1 MRILDR
7 YLIREYLKLFLL
19 LMVSIISIYLI
30 IDFFGKIRMFIS
42 NNATFTQM
50 AAHFFYMIPT
60 IVSQTTP
67 AVILLATL
75 MTFGAMS
82 KHNEI
87 VAVKANGVSL
97 YRLSLPLVFICLA
110 VSIVLFFFSELITP
124 RSFHRAEYIRLVE
137 VQKQEALGIFKQ
149 NEIWYRGSNTIYN
162 VRMFDVNN
170 NSLHGITIHYLDP
183 SFLLVKRVDAGKAHW
198 RDGKWIFESVLISSQ
213 SPGGGFPKL
222 ERHDVLEINLP
233 EKPDDF
239 KQVQKE
245 ADKMGFFELYP
256 YIRKLER
263 EGYDATRYRVDLHG
277 KPAFSVVSLILLAI
291 GISFSLR
298 SERSGGVAQSIG
310 AGVVIGFSYWL
321 VFAFSLSLG
330 RSGNLPPILAAWL
343 PNLLFGGAAYYLIRR
358 VNT

>member
-1 MRILDR
+1 MKILDR
-7 YLIREYLKLFLL
+7 YIIREYLKLLFLL
-19 LMVSIISIYLI
+19 LLSIISIYLI
-30 IDFFGKIRMFIS
+30 IDFFGKIRMFMS
-42 NNATFTQM
+42 NNATVGQM

-75 MTFGAMS
+75 MTFGALS

-87 VAVKANGVSL
+87 VAVKANGISL
-97 YRLSLPLVFICLA
+97 YRFSLPLAIICAA
-110 VSIVLFFFSELITP
+110 VSVLLFFFTELVTP
-124 RSFHRAEYIRLVE
+124 RAFHRAEYIRLVE

-149 NEIWYRGSNTIYN
+149 NEIWYRGSNAIYN
-162 VRMFDVNN
+162 FRMFDAKT
-170 NSLHGITIHYLDP
+170 NSLHGITIHYFDP
-183 SFLLVKRVDAGKAHW
+183 AFQLVRRIDAEKAHW
-198 RDGKWIFESVLISSQ
+198 QEGKWLFHNVLITSRDAGS
-213 SPGGGFPKL
+213 GFPSL
-222 ERHDVLEINLP
+222 ERLAVQPMHLP

-239 KQVQKE
+239 KKVQKE

-256 YIRKLER
+256 YIRKLEA

-277 KPAFSVVSLILLAI
+277 KAAFSIVSLILLTI
-291 GISFSLR
+291 GMSFSLR

-330 RSGNLPPILAAWL
+330 RSGNLPPLLAAWI

>member
-1 MRILDR
+1 MKILDR
-7 YLIREYLKLFLL
+7 YLIREYLKLFFLL
-19 LMVSIISIYLI
+19 LFSIISIYLI

-42 NNATFTQM
+42 NNATLTQM
-50 AAHFFYMIPT
+50 AAHFFYMIPMV
-60 IVSQTTP
+60 VSQTTP

-75 MTFGAMS
+75 MTFGTLS

-87 VAVKANGVSL
+87 VAVKANGISL

-110 VSIVLFFFSELITP
+110 VSVILFLFSEIITP
-124 RSFHRAEYIRLVE
+124 RAFQRAEYIRLVE
-137 VQKQEALGIFKQ
+137 VQKQESPGIFKQ
-149 NEIWYRGSNTIYN
+149 NEIWYRGSNAIYN
-162 VRMFDVNN
+162 FRMFDAKN
-170 NSLHGITIHYLDP
+170 NSLHGITIHYLDGN
-183 SFLLVKRVDAGKAHW
+183 FRLVQRIDADKAFW
-198 RDGKWIFESVLISSQ
+198 RDGKWIFNNVLISSQ
-213 SPGGGFPKL
+213 SPGGGFPQL
-222 ERHDVLEINLP
+222 ERLAAREVQRP

-256 YIRKLER
+256 YIRKLEA

-277 KPAFSVVSLILLAI
+277 KMAFSIVSIILLVI

-330 RSGNLPPILAAWL
+330 RSGTLYPLLAAWL
-343 PNLLFGGAAYYLIRR
+343 PNLLFGGAAYYMIRR